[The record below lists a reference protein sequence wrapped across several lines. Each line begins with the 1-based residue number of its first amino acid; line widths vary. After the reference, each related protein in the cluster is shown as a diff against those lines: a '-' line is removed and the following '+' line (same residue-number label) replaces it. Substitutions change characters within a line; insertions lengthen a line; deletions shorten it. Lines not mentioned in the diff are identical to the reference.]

1 LNNVVTLDNR
11 VGVTPAAR
19 KLIEELKGAFG
30 PLMFHLS
37 GGCCDGS
44 APMCFQVGEFK
55 LGSVDEKVGEI
66 VGCEFWMDRAQF
78 RLWEHTRWTID
89 VVPGRGGSFSLEA
102 PLNQRFIIR
111 SDMCA
116 VPPAAVN

>member
-1 LNNVVTLDNR
+1 MTEKEVSRVVA
-11 VGVTPAAR
+11 TPAAIE
-19 KLIEELKGAFG
+19 LIEKLKAEHGQV
-30 PLMFHLS
+30 LFHQS

-55 LGSVDEKVGEI
+55 LGGVDEKVGEI

-78 RLWEHTRWTID
+78 RLWEHTRWTVD

-102 PLNQRFIIR
+102 PLNRRFIIR
-111 SDMCA
+111 SEMCA
-116 VPPAAVN
+116 VPAATGP